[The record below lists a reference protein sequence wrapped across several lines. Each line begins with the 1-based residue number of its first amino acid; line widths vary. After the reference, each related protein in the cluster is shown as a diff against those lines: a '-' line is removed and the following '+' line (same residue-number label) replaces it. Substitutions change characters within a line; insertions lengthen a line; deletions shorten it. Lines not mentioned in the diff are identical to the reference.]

1 MYETENKILHVV
13 RVTFIFSHILLIHLH
28 ITPYLA
34 PLFKNRN
41 LCRSEKK
48 RACVCVCVCEVS
60 VREINS
66 H

>member
-48 RACVCVCVCEVS
+48 RACVCVCVCV
-60 VREINS
+60 
-66 H
+66 